1 MAKTKVQSQQNVIG
15 EDVERILGRDAQRM
29 NILAGRAVAE
39 IVRSTLGPKG
49 MDKMLVDSLGDIVV
63 TGDGVTILKEMEIGH
78 PAAKMVVE
86 VAKVQEDEVGD
97 GTTTSVVLCGAMLA
111 KAEELL
117 TQNIHPTVIVNGYRL
132 AADKSLEILT
142 KMAIDIKATDEEV
155 LKNIAK
161 TSMKGRITEAE
172 SEKLAAIVVSAVRRV
187 AEAGEAK
194 GSLKVDIEDIKVE
207 KKTGGSLESTEL
219 IEGIVVDKER
229 VHAGMPKRI
238 DGAKI
243 ALVNAAFE
251 IEKTETEAEIRIT
264 SPEQLQAFM
273 NQEEKMLKNM
283 VESVVKSGANVL
295 LCQKGIDDLAQHYL
309 SKTGVFAVR
318 RVKESDMNKLARA
331 TGARVATSLADLSE
345 KDLGYAK
352 LVEEVKMGGESMT
365 FVRGCKDPKAVT
377 ILIRGGTQHIIDEA
391 DRSLSDTIKV
401 VAAAVESGKVL
412 PGGGCPE
419 IEVAIQL
426 RKYAASVGGREQ
438 LAIEAFAGAMEVI
451 PRSLAENGGLDPI
464 DLLVK
469 VKAAHEKGNKHDGI
483 NVLDGKTDNMYKS
496 GVIEPLRVKTQAIK
510 SASEAAMMIMKI
522 DDVIAASNLGGGAG
536 GPPGGMGG
544 MPGGMPDM

>member
-1 MAKTKVQSQQNVIG
+1 MAKGKVQNQGNVIG

-97 GTTTSVVLCGAMLA
+97 GTTTSVVLTGAMLQ
-111 KAEELL
+111 KAEDLL
-117 TQNIHPTVIVNGYRL
+117 NQQIHPAVIVNGYRL
-132 AADKSLEILT
+132 ASEKALKILEDLAT
-142 KMAIDIKATDEEV
+142 DIKTGDDTV
-155 LKNIAK
+155 LKNVAK
-161 TSMKGRITEAE
+161 TSMKGRITESE
-172 SEKLAAIVVSAVRRV
+172 SEKLAEIVVSAVKKVSV
-187 AEAGEAK
+187 AEGK
-194 GSLKVDIEDIKVE
+194 SIKVDSDDIKVE
-207 KKTGGSLESTEL
+207 KKSGGSLENTEL
-219 IEGIVVDKER
+219 IEGIVIDKER
-229 VHAGMPKRI
+229 VHAGMPKNI
-238 DGAKI
+238 SKAKI

-264 SPEQLQAFM
+264 SPDQLQAFM
-273 NQEEKMLKNM
+273 KQEENMLKDM
-283 VESVVKSGANVL
+283 VEKVVKSGANVL
-295 LCQKGIDDLAQHYL
+295 ICQKGIDDLAQHYL
-309 SKTGVFAVR
+309 AKAGIFAIR
-318 RVKESDMNKLARA
+318 RVKESDMTKLSKA
-331 TGARVATSLADLSE
+331 TGARVASTISDLSE
-345 KDLGYAK
+345 KDIGYSEQ
-352 LVEEVKMGGESMT
+352 VEEMKIGGEAMT

-401 VAAAVESGKVL
+401 VGAAVESGKVVA
-412 PGGGCPE
+412 GGGSPE
-419 IEVAIQL
+419 IEVSL
-426 RKYAASVGGREQ
+426 GLKKYAATVGGREQ
-438 LAIEAFAGAMEVI
+438 LAIEAFAGAMEII

-469 VKAAHEKGNKHDGI
+469 LKASHDKGLKSSGI
-483 NVLDGKTDNMYKS
+483 NVMEGTISDMFEA

-510 SASEAAMMIMKI
+510 SASEAAMMILKI
-522 DDVIAASNLGGGAG
+522 DDVIAAGNLGGSAGGTSGGAG
-536 GPPGGMGG
+536 GMPP
-544 MPGGMPDM
+544 MPDM

>member
-1 MAKTKVQSQQNVIG
+1 MAKKVQNQQSVIG

-97 GTTTSVVLCGAMLA
+97 GTTTAVVLTGAMLA
-111 KAEELL
+111 KAEDLL
-117 TQNIHPTVIVNGYRL
+117 SQNIHPSVIVNGYRL
-132 AADKSLEILT
+132 AADKALTILKSL
-142 KMAIDIKATDEEV
+142 AIDIKPSDEEV
-155 LKNIAK
+155 LKNAAK
-161 TSMKGRITEAE
+161 TSMKGRITDAE
-172 SEKLAAIVVSAVRRV
+172 GENLATIVVSAVRRV
-187 AEAGEAK
+187 AET
-194 GSLKVDIEDIKVE
+194 VDKNTIRVDVDDIKVE
-207 KKTGGSLESTEL
+207 KKTGGSLENTEL
-219 IEGIVVDKER
+219 IEGIVIDKER

-238 DGAKI
+238 DNAKI
-243 ALVNAAFE
+243 ALVNAALE

-283 VESVVKSGANVL
+283 VENVSKTGANVL

-309 SKTGVFAVR
+309 SKAGIFAIR
-318 RVKESDMNKLARA
+318 RVKESDMSKLAKA
-331 TGARVATSLADLSE
+331 TGGRVATSLSDLTD
-345 KDLGYAK
+345 KDIGYAK

-377 ILIRGGTQHIIDEA
+377 ILIRGGTQHIVDEA

-401 VAAAVESGKVL
+401 VAAAVESGKIL
-412 PGGGCPE
+412 AGGGCPE

-438 LAIEAFAGAMEVI
+438 LAIEAFASAMEVI

-469 VKAAHEKGNKHDGI
+469 LKASHEKGNKQDGI
-483 NVLDGKTDNMYKS
+483 NVIEGKVDNMYKL
-496 GVIEPLRVKTQAIK
+496 GIVEPLRVKTQAIK
-510 SASEAAMMIMKI
+510 SASEAAMMILKI

-536 GPPGGMGG
+536 G
-544 MPGGMPDM
+544 MPGGMPEM

>member
-544 MPGGMPDM
+544 MPGGMPDT